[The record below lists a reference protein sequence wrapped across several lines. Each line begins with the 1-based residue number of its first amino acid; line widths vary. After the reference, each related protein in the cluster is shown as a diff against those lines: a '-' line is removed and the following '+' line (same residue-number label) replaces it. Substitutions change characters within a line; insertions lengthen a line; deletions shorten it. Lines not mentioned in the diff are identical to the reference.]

1 MPHWSDLK
9 SKLADLDRARLIRLV
24 HDLYAASKDNQ
35 ALLHAHFSIGS
46 DALQPFKAT
55 INRWLRPDILMNQD
69 ISVAKAKKAISD
81 YKKAADQ
88 PENLAELMVFYC
100 ECAAGFSHDV
110 GLEDEGYFDALVR
123 MFERALKITV
133 SLPEQIQTDLLQRLG
148 EVRSLCRTFGYGV
161 SDAMDLLLVDDGLD
175 G

>member
-1 MPHWSDLK
+1 
-9 SKLADLDRARLIRLV
+9 
-24 HDLYAASKDNQ
+24 
-35 ALLHAHFSIGS
+35 
-46 DALQPFKAT
+46 
-55 INRWLRPDILMNQD
+55 
-69 ISVAKAKKAISD
+69 
-81 YKKAADQ
+81 
-88 PENLAELMVFYC
+88 MVFYC